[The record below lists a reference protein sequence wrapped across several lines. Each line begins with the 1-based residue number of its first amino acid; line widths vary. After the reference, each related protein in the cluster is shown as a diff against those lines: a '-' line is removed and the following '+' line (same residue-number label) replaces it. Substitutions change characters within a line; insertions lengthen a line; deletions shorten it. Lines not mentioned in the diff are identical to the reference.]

1 MLKSHS
7 YVALLCLFFMSLAAS
22 AASAQAPNTPS
33 PEYRISAGDSL
44 QIFVWKNPDLSVT
57 VPVRPDGKISTPLAP
72 DVQAQGETTSELAAS
87 LHAVLSKYVQ
97 DPIVTVM
104 VKDFAGTGAS
114 DVRVIGQAA
123 TPKAIPYRAGMTALD
138 VMVAVGGLSNFA
150 AGNRAQLTRTVNG
163 RTVTSTLHLDDL
175 LKSGDMSANVTLMPG
190 DVIRIPERWF

>member
-1 MLKSHS
+1 
-7 YVALLCLFFMSLAAS
+7 
-22 AASAQAPNTPS
+22 
-33 PEYRISAGDSL
+33 
-44 QIFVWKNPDLSVT
+44 
-57 VPVRPDGKISTPLAP
+57 
-72 DVQAQGETTSELAAS
+72 
-87 LHAVLSKYVQ
+87 
-97 DPIVTVM
+97 M